1 MYILN
6 FDQKTLAC
14 SNDLGKLMGS
24 ALELVG
30 RHYDLCNTNA
40 STMSMW
46 KGTSDKLVA
55 SILINGYDRSG
66 RKVASEPDDPSILSI
81 IKVDEI

>member
-6 FDQKTLAC
+6 LDQKTLAC
-14 SNDLGKLMGS
+14 SSDLGKLMGS

-30 RHYDLCNTNA
+30 RHYDLCNTN
-40 STMSMW
+40 SCTMSMW
-46 KGTSDKLVA
+46 RGTSDKLVA
-55 SILINGYDRSG
+55 SILIDGCNRSLN
-66 RKVASEPDDPSILSI
+66 KVASEPDDPSILSI